1 MTNMIKAVWWNYW
14 VDHILFTAWHSKKLM
29 IMEVKRRLTLYMRKG
44 RCNSICCAVISYV
57 ILNFLIIIV
66 RRCDIKIHCFSEK
79 YSQSSSATAKLSLRR
94 MSARQMLKLQY
105 QKDCS
110 GVDLLEMTDYK
121 IQAVPLEAI
130 PNKWWKYRKLKQ
142 KLAMFPQKWRYKL
155 MLASILNPL
164 AFFSFLN

>member
-79 YSQSSSATAKLSLRR
+79 YSQSSSATAKLSLRW

-142 KLAMFPQKWRYKL
+142 KLAMFPRKWRYKL

>member
-1 MTNMIKAVWWNYW
+1 
-14 VDHILFTAWHSKKLM
+14 
-29 IMEVKRRLTLYMRKG
+29 
-44 RCNSICCAVISYV
+44 
-57 ILNFLIIIV
+57 
-66 RRCDIKIHCFSEK
+66 
-79 YSQSSSATAKLSLRR
+79 

-142 KLAMFPQKWRYKL
+142 KLAMCPWKWRYEL

>member
-1 MTNMIKAVWWNYW
+1 
-14 VDHILFTAWHSKKLM
+14 
-29 IMEVKRRLTLYMRKG
+29 
-44 RCNSICCAVISYV
+44 
-57 ILNFLIIIV
+57 
-66 RRCDIKIHCFSEK
+66 
-79 YSQSSSATAKLSLRR
+79 

-142 KLAMFPQKWRYKL
+142 KLAMFSTKMKVQIDACIYPEPYGIFFLFKL
-155 MLASILNPL
+155 KK
-164 AFFSFLN
+164 